1 MKDKELDYK
10 RFVDVYIK
18 ELLQERCEY
27 LESDKKE
34 FNLDPD
40 SCHDNDVII
49 KELQSILKLVDRFEK
64 ENWFN

>member
-10 RFVDVYIK
+10 RFVKVYIK
-18 ELLQERCEY
+18 EMLQERCKY

-34 FNLDPD
+34 PYFDD
-40 SCHDNDVII
+40 SDRHDFDVII

-64 ENWFN
+64 EEWF